1 MRIPIQAV
9 VLAVLVISPATQGQ
23 TIDFEKVPGI
33 AVPIDGMSISNQFQ
47 GIFGVSFSLEGGGF
61 PVLAKV
67 GAPLT
72 AFSGPTG
79 EDGPATNQNAGSFF
93 LTDDGQTG
101 LAPPALIISYGQPVA
116 AASGV
121 IIDIDS
127 NPALGGAERWRVEAR
142 NATNVLLES
151 TLLAP
156 NSFNGGDGKAT
167 PWSFARTTNDIYF
180 VRVVYAGD
188 KTNGIGLAF
197 DNFSPS
203 LPVEAARLRLTRT
216 GLRSAIELS
225 GSIGGTY
232 RVEYSDLLPASN
244 WLTLSNVVLPQ
255 SPFTWFDTTSPNT
268 TNRFYRA
275 LGFR

>member
-1 MRIPIQAV
+1 MSPP
-9 VLAVLVISPATQGQ
+9 VLLGQ
-23 TIDFEKVPGI
+23 TIDFEKVPGV
-33 AVPIDGMSISNQFQ
+33 AMPIDGMAISNQFQ
-47 GIFGVSFSLEGGGF
+47 LAFGVQFSLEGGGF

-79 EDGPATNQNAGSFF
+79 EDGPATNQNVGSFF

-101 LAPPALIISYGQPVA
+101 PAPPALVISYEVPVA

-121 IIDIDS
+121 ILDIDS
-127 NPALGGAERWRVEAR
+127 NPVLGGAERWRVEAR
-142 NATNVLLES
+142 GAGNILLTS
-151 TLLAP
+151 ILLTP
-156 NSFNGGDGKAT
+156 TSFNGGDGKAT
-167 PWSFARTTNDIYF
+167 PWSFNRAANDIYF

-203 LPVEAARLRLTRT
+203 RPIEAARLRLAKAGSRW
-216 GLRSAIELS
+216 AIELS
-225 GSIGGTY
+225 GSIGGNY
-232 RVEYSDLLPASN
+232 GVQYSDVLPTAN

-255 SPFTWFDTTSPNT
+255 SPYTWFDTPPPNA

-275 LGFR
+275 VGFP

>member
-1 MRIPIQAV
+1 M
-9 VLAVLVISPATQGQ
+9 
-23 TIDFEKVPGI
+23 
-33 AVPIDGMSISNQFQ
+33 PIDGMAISNQFLTK
-47 GIFGVSFSLEGGGF
+47 FGVAFSLEGGGF

-67 GAPLT
+67 GPPLT

-79 EDGPATNQNAGSFF
+79 EDGPATNQNVGSFF

-101 LAPPALIISYGQPVA
+101 PAPPALIISYVAPVA

-142 NATNVLLES
+142 GAGNILLEAA
-151 TLLAP
+151 LLTP
-156 NSFNGGDGKAT
+156 TSFNGGDGKAT
-167 PWSFARTTNDIYF
+167 PWSFLRTTNDIYF
-180 VRVVYAGD
+180 VRVIYAGD

-203 LPVEAARLRLTRT
+203 LPVEAARLKVTRT

-232 RVEYSDLLPASN
+232 RVEYSDVLPAAN
-244 WLTLSNVVLPQ
+244 WTTLSNVVLLQ
-255 SPFTWFDTTSPNT
+255 SPFTWFDTTSSNT
-268 TNRFYRA
+268 TKRFYRGV
-275 LGFR
+275 GFR

>member
-1 MRIPIQAV
+1 MRVPIQP
-9 VLAVLVISPATQGQ
+9 AVLVLLVISTQGQ
-23 TIDFEKVPGI
+23 TIDFEKVPGV
-33 AVPIDGMSISNQFQ
+33 AVPIDGMAISNEFQ
-47 GIFGVSFSLEGGGF
+47 ATFGVSFSLEGGGF

-79 EDGPATNQNAGSFF
+79 EDGPATNQNVGSFF

-101 LAPPALIISYGQPVA
+101 PAPPALIITYALPVA

-142 NATNVLLES
+142 NATNGLLES
-151 TLLAP
+151 VLLAP
-156 NSFNGGDGKAT
+156 TSFNGGDGKAT

-180 VRVVYAGD
+180 VRVLYGGD

-197 DNFSPS
+197 DNFSH
-203 LPVEAARLRLTRT
+203 RCRWKQC
-216 GLRSAIELS
+216 
-225 GSIGGTY
+225 
-232 RVEYSDLLPASN
+232 DC
-244 WLTLSNVVLPQ
+244 
-255 SPFTWFDTTSPNT
+255 D
-268 TNRFYRA
+268 
-275 LGFR
+275 